1 MNKMILK
8 AQNAFASKAGEGAI
22 GTAIV
27 ILTAV
32 VLGAIILVA
41 MVSLFN
47 DKVKPPTSTKV
58 TSMFELQ

>member
-1 MNKMILK
+1 MTKFALK
-8 AQNAFASKAGEGAI
+8 AQNALASKAGEGAI

-41 MVSLFN
+41 MVNLFN
-47 DKVKPPTSTKV
+47 NKVKPTTSTKV
-58 TSMFELQ
+58 SSMFELQ